1 MTVNW
6 RQELCALLV
15 SLGLIGP
22 PIVRLMTRDR
32 DYEDDA
38 GRESYEQEHTEVPPI
53 RWFSEPPPD
62 TPPNPPPVPP
72 LRGQFG
78 WENAA
83 DVAVRARY
91 DTLNRG
97 FQLAAASFSN

>member
-1 MTVNW
+1 MAVNW

-15 SLGLIGP
+15 SLGLIVP
-22 PIVRLMTRDR
+22 PLVRLMTTDR
-32 DYEDDA
+32 DYEDNA
-38 GRESYEQEHTEVPPI
+38 GRESSEQEHTEVPRI
-53 RWFSEPPPD
+53 RWFSKPPPD

-72 LRGQFG
+72 LSGQFG

>member
-1 MTVNW
+1 MAVNW

-15 SLGLIGP
+15 SLGLIVP
-22 PIVRLMTRDR
+22 PLVRLMTTDR

-38 GRESYEQEHTEVPPI
+38 GRESSEQEHTEIPRI

-62 TPPNPPPVPP
+62 PPPVLP
-72 LRGQFG
+72 LGGQFG